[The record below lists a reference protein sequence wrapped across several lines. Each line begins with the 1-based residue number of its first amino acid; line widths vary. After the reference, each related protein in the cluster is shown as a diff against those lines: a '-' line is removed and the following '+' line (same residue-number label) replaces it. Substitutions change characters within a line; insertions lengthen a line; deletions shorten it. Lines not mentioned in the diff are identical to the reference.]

1 MKPDEFKSLVETLST
16 VIDARANTTETVFKA
31 EMKASEER
39 VTKRLE
45 KRIEEAKEESRTEL
59 ASKEQVAQVA
69 IAIHEVD
76 VKLTRKVH
84 GHERRIDELEKEKGL
99 PNPDKH

>member
-1 MKPDEFKSLVETLST
+1 MKPDEFKSLVETLSKI
-16 VIDARANTTETVFKA
+16 IDARAKTTETIFKS
-31 EMKASEER
+31 EIKSSEER
-39 VTKRLE
+39 VTARLE
-45 KRIEEAKEESRTEL
+45 KRIEEAKEELRTEL
-59 ASKEQVAQVA
+59 ASKEQIAKLA

-84 GHERRIDELEKEKGL
+84 GHERRIDELEKDKGL